1 MLSDIKQLLAFYKHS
16 RKDWKTKDKIIV
28 IESDD
33 WGSIRIPSL
42 ESYLNLQKEGFLV
55 EKCSFLRYDN
65 LETKED
71 FNQLKLMFDRIYSL
85 TGKKPIITANYIM
98 ANPDFLKIEESNYQE
113 YYRKYVWDHLNESDL
128 LNGYVNS
135 LKELTESNYFYPQLH
150 GLEHLNVPYWM
161 EFLQGNSF
169 ETLHAFKQNVYGIPS
184 NITSEKRDTFLA
196 SFDYKEDKEFQN
208 YTKPA
213 IEEAFIKFEEF
224 FGYKS
229 ISFISPNYTWS
240 NNVEKVLNNNGVK
253 YIQSSRS
260 QILPKKYNSGK
271 VIKNLGEKNELNQIY
286 LVRNCVFE
294 PSDSINRE
302 EHSNNCFKQIEK
314 AFLFNTPAIISSHRL
329 NFMGGLNEENRTKNL
344 DLLEKLLLKIIK
356 RWPDVKFLNS
366 VELGNLILNN
376 KK

>member
-135 LKELTESNYFYPQLH
+135 LKELTESNYRSE
-150 GLEHLNVPYWM
+150 EH
-161 EFLQGNSF
+161 
-169 ETLHAFKQNVYGIPS
+169 
-184 NITSEKRDTFLA
+184 TSEL
-196 SFDYKEDKEFQN
+196 
-208 YTKPA
+208 
-213 IEEAFIKFEEF
+213 
-224 FGYKS
+224 
-229 ISFISPNYTWS
+229 
-240 NNVEKVLNNNGVK
+240 
-253 YIQSSRS
+253 QS
-260 QILPKKYNSGK
+260 
-271 VIKNLGEKNELNQIY
+271 
-286 LVRNCVFE
+286 
-294 PSDSINRE
+294 RE
-302 EHSNNCFKQIEK
+302 N
-314 AFLFNTPAIISSHRL
+314 
-329 NFMGGLNEENRTKNL
+329 
-344 DLLEKLLLKIIK
+344 
-356 RWPDVKFLNS
+356 
-366 VELGNLILNN
+366 
-376 KK
+376 